1 MKQAFDS
8 FFTVLNSKQKD
19 TFGRALYLGI
29 FAGAYIGIGGTL
41 FSLVTSFSG
50 DPNILRALGAFL
62 FCIGLI
68 LIVFLKAQLFTG
80 NNLMLAPLLI
90 KKAKLPNVLK
100 NWVSVYIGNLI
111 GSLIMVTIMY
121 FLFGRN
127 ESISGHIQKIAMAKS
142 QLPFLTA
149 FGKAILCNTLVC
161 LAVWFAIIGNTVP
174 KKIIGIIIPISLFVY
189 LGFEHSIANMFF
201 IPLGLS
207 FSAQSLV
214 QNINAFWGN
223 LIPVTLGNIV
233 GGFFVSTI
241 LIILYKKNLKD

>member
-8 FFTVLNSKQKD
+8 FFSVLSNKQKD
-19 TFGRALYLGI
+19 SFGRALYLGI

-41 FSLVTSFSG
+41 FSIVTSFSG
-50 DPNILRALGAFL
+50 DPNILRAIGAFL

-80 NNLMLAPLLI
+80 NNLMIAPLLI
-90 KKAKLPNVLK
+90 KKAKLPSVLR
-100 NWVSVYIGNLI
+100 NWFSVYIGNLI
-111 GSLIMVTIMY
+111 GSLIIVTIMY

-127 ESISGHIQKIAMAKS
+127 QSISGHIQKIAIAKT

-161 LAVWFAIIGNTVP
+161 IAVWFAIIGMTVP

-207 FSAQSLV
+207 FSGQPIAQNV
-214 QNINAFWGN
+214 NAFWGN

-233 GGFFVSTI
+233 GGLLVSTI
-241 LIILYKKNLKD
+241 LMILYRNNND